1 MKGLV
6 VTSTDIESL
15 VARLPKVELHA
26 HLEGSVRAET
36 AIELA
41 DKNGVK
47 LHSDDPAHFYSGRY
61 EQEDFFKQFFGVCN
75 ALATQEDCG
84 RAIYEVLCDQAAAG
98 NVRYTELFCQ
108 PTMHPTL
115 TYPEMLEGL
124 LDGMKRAEA
133 DAGIVCRLLPAINRE
148 QSPEVALQLVRDII
162 DNPRDR
168 VLGIGLDGNPY
179 IPASDFAAAFGLA
192 RESGLHRTAH
202 AGVPVY
208 DTREVLDV
216 LGCERVD
223 HGYYVVEDAE
233 LLDRVVR
240 DRIHFTA
247 CWTLAGEYFDTDR
260 ASSPVQAMVDAGMSV
275 SINTDDPRIFH
286 TDIGKEYLL
295 TTRHLGWDL
304 QTAWDRVL
312 DAAASVWLPEDEK
325 QQLHARLKDEA
336 DALGLGL
343 TSDRLSGEQPVRR
356 SEKS

>member
-1 MKGLV
+1 
-6 VTSTDIESL
+6 VTSSNIDAL
-15 VARLPKVELHA
+15 VAQLPKIELHA

-36 AIELA
+36 TLELA
-41 DKNGVK
+41 AKNGVR
-47 LHSDDPAHFYSGRY
+47 LHSDDPANFYSGRY
-61 EQEDFFKQFFGVCN
+61 EQDDFFKQFFGVC
-75 ALATQEDCG
+75 AAMATQEDCS

-98 NVRYTELFCQ
+98 NVRYTEMFCQ
-108 PTMHPTL
+108 PTMHQTL
-115 TYPEMLEGL
+115 TYAEMLDGL

-133 DAGIVCRLLPAINRE
+133 DAGIMCRLLPAINRE
-148 QSPEVALQLVRDII
+148 QSPEVALQLVRDIV

-179 IPASDFAAAFGLA
+179 IPASNFAAAFELA
-192 RESGLHRTAH
+192 RDNGLHRTAH

-247 CWTLAGEYFDTDR
+247 CWTLAGEYFATDP
-260 ASSPVQAMVDAGMSV
+260 ASSPLQAMVDAGMSV

-286 TDIGKEYLL
+286 TDIGQEYLL
-295 TTRHLGWDL
+295 TARHLGWNL
-304 QTAWDRVL
+304 QTVWDRVL
-312 DAAASVWLPEDEK
+312 DAAESVWLPEDEK
-325 QQLHARLKDEA
+325 RDLRARLTSEV

-343 TSDRLSGEQPVRR
+343 TSNDWRTP
-356 SEKS
+356 